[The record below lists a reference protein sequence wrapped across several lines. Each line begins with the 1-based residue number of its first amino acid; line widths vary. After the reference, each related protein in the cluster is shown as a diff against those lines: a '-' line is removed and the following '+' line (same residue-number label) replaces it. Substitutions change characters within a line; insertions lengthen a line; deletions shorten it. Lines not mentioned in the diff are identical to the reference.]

1 MSIDLL
7 FNMEKSGTVN
17 AVRTLVQYESQFQ
30 LFSFLCSLFQGER
43 LYSGWGNLLK
53 TIAADSL

>member
-17 AVRTLVQYESQFQ
+17 AVRTLVQYESQLPFPA
-30 LFSFLCSLFQGER
+30 LFLSLFII
-43 LYSGWGNLLK
+43 SGGKVVLWMGK
-53 TIAADSL
+53 FT